1 MGRIY
6 LRKPYLESR
15 KEGMDMEDKKR
26 VECEPGYHRLFAL
39 EPFAKE
45 DGRITL
51 VAICTNCGHP
61 VRYDFHLNEIESIR
75 VTE

>member
-1 MGRIY
+1 
-6 LRKPYLESR
+6 
-15 KEGMDMEDKKR
+15 MDMEDKKR

-45 DGRITL
+45 TGEITL

-61 VRYDFHLNEIESIR
+61 VRYEFSLNEKTPIRVIESN
-75 VTE
+75 